1 MTLETRGWRGVR
13 RCARTWSRV
22 ILAVVGGLWLLCSSA
37 VRRAEK
43 GVSRV
48 DDDDDDEGV
57 AEKRF
62 GECGGEG
69 LMVIR
74 GR

>member
-1 MTLETRGWRGVR
+1 M
-13 RCARTWSRV
+13 WSRV
-22 ILAVVGGLWLLCSSA
+22 ILGVVGGLLCSSV

-48 DDDDDDEGV
+48 DDDDDDDDEGV
-57 AEKRF
+57 AEKRP
-62 GECGGEG
+62 GECGGDG